1 MLEELKQKNPNI
13 PLYSIYDKKFEEY
26 GRVVEELKTNAIIEA
41 AKLIQNPETGSAYVA
56 SEESFQSLQIAE
68 DIAYKIFGEMPTQ
81 VGYCWGHSN
90 MLNGA
95 EWHTSSELNVAITPL
110 VLFLGKRQDVVD
122 GTIDSSLFEAFY
134 VPKGAVLEIYATT
147 LHFCPCEIEQGG
159 FGCVVALPYGTNTPL
174 EAEIEDKLL
183 FRKNKWLIS
192 HVDNDGLL
200 ARGAVSG
207 ITGVNYE
214 IKY

>member
-1 MLEELKQKNPNI
+1 MLEELKKKNPNI
-13 PLYSIYDKKFEEY
+13 TLYSIYDEKFSEY
-26 GRVVEELKTNAIIEA
+26 GRIVEGLETKAIIDA
-41 AKLIQNPETGSAYVA
+41 AKKIQNPEAGSAYVA
-56 SEESFQSLQIAE
+56 SEESFQSLQLAE

-95 EWHTSSELNVAITPL
+95 EWHTSSELNIAITPL
-110 VLFLGKRQDVVD
+110 VLFLGKRQNIVD
-122 GTIDSSLFEAFY
+122 GKIDSSLFDAFY
-134 VPKGAVLEIYATT
+134 VPRGSVLEIYATT

-159 FGCVVALPYGTNTPL
+159 FGCVVALPQGTNVPL
-174 EAEIEDKLL
+174 DTETENQLL

-192 HVDNDGLL
+192 HIDNEGLL
-200 ARGAVSG
+200 QRGAVPG